1 MSSLNTLRRNTGSA
15 PALDAQA
22 RECCR
27 RWYEEHGEAVYNYVR
42 FQVAEPDAAEDIVA
56 DTFLRALRAAGR
68 STTLA
73 VPGRGSWRSPVTWCT
88 TTGVGFRCASSC
100 RSAPWATWSRTAPRP
115 RSDCSA
121 RRRWAGCS
129 TRSTV
134 WARTTAR
141 SSASATAAG
150 SAAAKSRRCSASAR
164 QTCGPVSGAH
174 SEAAD
179 LITIRH
185 CCVDFDGGGPDDDGL
200 LVVGVAPDRVMMA
213 ALYEETPGRAR
224 SGWLLR

>member
-42 FQVAEPDAAEDIVA
+42 FQDDREIVS
-56 DTFLRALRAAGR
+56 LRY
-68 STTLA
+68 
-73 VPGRGSWRSPVTWCT
+73 GS
-88 TTGVGFRCASSC
+88 GLG
-100 RSAPWATWSRTAPRP
+100 
-115 RSDCSA
+115 
-121 RRRWAGCS
+121 
-129 TRSTV
+129 
-134 WARTTAR
+134 
-141 SSASATAAG
+141 
-150 SAAAKSRRCSASAR
+150 AAKSRRCSASAR

-185 CCVDFDGGGPDDDGL
+185 CCLDFDGGGPDDDGL
-200 LVVGVAPDRVMMA
+200 LVLGVPPDRVMMA

-224 SGWLLR
+224 SSWLLR